1 MHVHAGSKQK
11 YETTTRT
18 AAPLEFNLLMCTSC
32 KLLLALPMQVIFL
45 LSTISKSTTTRM
57 QKGRIFGTAD

>member
-1 MHVHAGSKQK
+1 MIFLPAILNQQSEHNNIKS
-11 YETTTRT
+11 TIRT
-18 AAPLEFNLLMCTSC
+18 ATVWQLYVA
-32 KLLLALPMQVIFL
+32 MQVIFL